1 MNRLFDSLENPESV
15 CISFTEDRALLSAK
29 QLKIFGKNGGK
40 FKAPCKDLTIH
51 LKYSSYYF

>member
-29 QLKIFGKNGGK
+29 QLKNIWEKRGEIQGT
-40 FKAPCKDLTIH
+40 L
-51 LKYSSYYF
+51 